1 MKHLTL
7 FLLILSALILIQG
20 CEEKVTKVLNPEKH
34 SPPLGLRSITGDGD
48 VTLIWYT
55 SNYEGNLDGYL
66 VYKYVG
72 VYSNLDPKETI
83 PSGFSVAETL
93 KTPTGSSHTQVSKTV
108 SGLSNG
114 QDYSFLVVAA
124 RDNWTEISHTS
135 NIIFDTPRPETAKY
149 DTIYASSV
157 NKAKSGYELSDFTVA
172 DMTDIN
178 VSNYSTTDGIG
189 DFICEKFDPGAGYR
203 LWIAG
208 TNNGQL
214 MDLGYMQDWDEADYA
229 PASGYAST
237 GYSLTCLIGHV
248 YAIKTGDN
256 HYAKIQITDM
266 SVPSSWIKFK
276 ACYQTDAGNREY
288 KPKP

>member
-1 MKHLTL
+1 MKRLVL
-7 FLLILSALILIQG
+7 LMLILSTLILIQG
-20 CEEKVTKVLNPEKH
+20 CEEKVTKVLNPEKL
-34 SPPLGLRSITGDGD
+34 SPPLGLKSVTGDSL

-55 SNYEGNLDGYL
+55 SNYEGDLDGYL
-66 VYKYVG
+66 IYKYVG
-72 VYSNLDPKETI
+72 VYSNSDPKENI

-93 KTPTGSSHTQVSKTV
+93 KITGSSHTQVSKTV

-114 QDYSFLVVAA
+114 EDYSFLVVAA

-135 NIIFDTPRPETAKY
+135 NVIFDTPRPETAKY

-157 NKAKSGYELSDFTVA
+157 NIFKSGYELSDFTLA
-172 DMTDIN
+172 DMVDIN
-178 VSNYSTTDGIG
+178 VSNYSTTDSIG

-214 MDLGYMQDWDEADYA
+214 MDLGFMQDWDDADYA

-237 GYSLTCLIGHV
+237 GFSLTCLIGHV

-256 HYAKIQITDM
+256 HYGKIQITDVR
-266 SVPSSWIKFK
+266 VPDGWIMFK
-276 ACYQTDAGNREY
+276 ACYQTDAENREY
-288 KPKP
+288 KLNP

>member
-1 MKHLTL
+1 MKRLVL
-7 FLLILSALILIQG
+7 LMLILSTLILIQG
-20 CEEKVTKVLNPEKH
+20 CEEKVTELLNPEKL
-34 SPPLGLRSITGDGD
+34 SPPLGLKSVTGDSL

-55 SNYEGNLDGYL
+55 SNYEGDLDGYL
-66 VYKYVG
+66 VYQYEG
-72 VYSNLDPKETI
+72 IYSNLDPKENI

-93 KTPTGSSHTQVSKTV
+93 KITGSSHTQISKTV

-114 QDYSFLVVAA
+114 QSYSFLVVAA
-124 RDNWTEISHTS
+124 RDSWTEISHTS
-135 NIIFDTPRPETAKY
+135 NVIFDTPRPETAKY

-157 NKAKSGYELSDFTVA
+157 DIFKSGYELSDFTLA
-172 DMTDIN
+172 DMVDIN

-214 MDLGYMQDWDEADYA
+214 MDVGFMQDWDDADYA

-237 GYSLTCLIGHV
+237 GFSLTCLIGHV

-256 HYAKIQITDM
+256 HYGKIQIVDL
-266 SVPSSWIKFK
+266 SVPDGWIKFK
-276 ACYQTDAGNREY
+276 ACYQRDAENREY
-288 KPKP
+288 KPNP